1 MLEFFVGG
9 LVGIYLAQSCVLPN
23 LQNILTKWIVD
34 KNNPETITPDT
45 ESEGKSETFTGKMPS
60 KVEMNRMAEVLP
72 VDIKE
77 IEMTPVSH
85 TG

>member
-1 MLEFFVGG
+1 MLEFIFGG
-9 LVGIYLAQSCVLPN
+9 FVGIYLAQSCVLPN
-23 LQNILTKWIVD
+23 LQDILTKWIVD
-34 KNNPETITPDT
+34 KNNPETITPDI
-45 ESEGKSETFTGKMPS
+45 ESEEKSETFTGKMPS

-72 VDIKE
+72 VSVKE